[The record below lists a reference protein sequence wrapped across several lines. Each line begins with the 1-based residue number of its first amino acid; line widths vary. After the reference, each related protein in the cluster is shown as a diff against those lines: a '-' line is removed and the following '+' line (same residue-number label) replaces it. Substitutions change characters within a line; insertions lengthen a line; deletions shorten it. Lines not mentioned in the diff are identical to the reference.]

1 MVFKVELGAINT
13 GLLSP
18 QPMLPDL
25 SGFPESTVELR
36 PRPVHATL
44 SKTCHM
50 AISGSDSSP
59 RRGSFFRTPPSEESG
74 YRSFTRPQNTCFGDL
89 SGSAHTAGLSC
100 HAQTS
105 LCEPTPW
112 LQSVS
117 IYEFTLLRPLQ
128 ASSRRI
134 SDT

>member
-59 RRGSFFRTPPSEESG
+59 RKRFLFSHASIRGV
-74 YRSFTRPQNTCFGDL
+74 
-89 SGSAHTAGLSC
+89 
-100 HAQTS
+100 
-105 LCEPTPW
+105 W
-112 LQSVS
+112 LP
-117 IYEFTLLRPLQ
+117 EFHEASKHMLR
-128 ASSRRI
+128 
-134 SDT
+134 